1 MKVVEE
7 NKELEIAVERKEPET
22 VLKEET
28 KSINIDSAKPYVT
41 SQGKSY
47 TVTLVTAEHDLL
59 NNLPDMAAKVT
70 FQEFDD
76 WTNLATFHKI
86 WQYFEAR
93 PKLSHL
99 TLNWSN
105 KGIANNPHMRAGEGE
120 DNIFRKADRTARLSL
135 PHIKHLDIDLSDNDI
150 TTIRALTHQLW
161 DMPNL
166 GGLNL
171 KLRVTAGGLDQTS
184 IDDLISTLVEVPGVG
199 GNVDGKHFPNLE
211 RLVIDLTGNV
221 IQLST
226 DQRKKLRHWYPGVKI
241 VVNDPGAPANLC
253 ELPQDDLSIL

>member
-1 MKVVEE
+1 MEE
-7 NKELEIAVERKEPET
+7 KKELEIVVERKKPET

-28 KSINIDSAKPYVT
+28 KSINIDSANFVEKDD
-41 SQGKSY
+41 SRQSY
-47 TVTLVTAEHDLL
+47 TVTGLKAEYDLL
-59 NNLPDMAAKVT
+59 NNIPDTARKVT
-70 FQEFDD
+70 FQTLDD
-76 WTNLATFHKI
+76 WTNLATYHKI
-86 WQYFEAR
+86 WQFMEAR
-93 PKLSHL
+93 PDLTQL

-105 KGIANNPHMRAGEGE
+105 KGIANSPHMRAGEGD
-120 DNIFRKADRTARLSL
+120 DNIFRKADRTARLSSL
-135 PHIKHLDIDLSDNDI
+135 THKKHLQIDLSDNDI
-150 TTIRALTHQLW
+150 TTIRALTHELW
-161 DMPNL
+161 DMRNL
-166 GGLNL
+166 ESLNL

-253 ELPQDDLSIL
+253 ELPQDDLSNV